1 MDSKVKIQ
9 KEKTD
14 ISTNGDKSSRKVK
27 KISSSKHGLSYWG
40 FVGPS
45 LFAFSLVII
54 IPLILGIYY
63 SFTDWNGISSTINW
77 VGFENYIEAFSDT
90 GFKQSFIFTA
100 KFTVVAVLVI
110 NAIGFSLALLV
121 TRESRISNLL
131 RTIFFMPNLIGGL
144 ILGFIWQFI
153 FVNVF
158 NGLGDVL
165 GQTWLMGW
173 LSNETTGFWGM
184 VIIVAWQMAGYV
196 MVIYVAGLQNVP
208 PELNEAAKIDGAN
221 VLQRVRLI
229 TFPMIRPAFT
239 VSLFLTLSNSFKLFD
254 QNLALTYGGPG
265 NATQMLALNIYQT
278 AFSYNKMSLAQA
290 KAVIFFVL
298 VAIITLVQVY
308 VTKKGEVEM

>member
-1 MDSKVKIQ
+1 MSTKIKQ
-9 KEKTD
+9 E
-14 ISTNGDKSSRKVK
+14 SNKSSSNISDVGVLK
-27 KISSSKHGLSYWG
+27 KSSKKQHGLAFWG

-45 LFAFSLVII
+45 IFAFSLVIL

-77 VGFENYIEAFSDT
+77 VGFENYIEAFADP
-90 GFKQSFIFTA
+90 GFKQSFVFTA
-100 KFTVVAVLVI
+100 KFTVAAVLVI
-110 NAIGFSLALLV
+110 NVIGFGLALLV
-121 TRESRISNLL
+121 TRESKISNFL

-158 NGLGDVL
+158 NGLGEAL

-221 VLQRVRLI
+221 IWQRVRLI

-239 VSLFLTLSNSFKLFD
+239 ISLFLTLSNSFKLFD
-254 QNLALTYGGPG
+254 QNLALTNGGPG

-278 AFSYNKMSLAQA
+278 AFSYNKMSLAQS

-298 VAIITLVQVY
+298 VAIITLAQVY
-308 VTKKGEVEM
+308 ITKKGEVEM